1 MKSLTITI
9 KLNVIVDDVEDTS
22 EAVGYVLDSG
32 AIQEAIIEY
41 GADHGFLIEITQ
53 SQHVVTQGHEGTNT

>member
-1 MKSLTITI
+1 MKSLIITI

-32 AIQEAIIEY
+32 VIQEAIIEY

-53 SQHVVTQGHEGTNT
+53 S